1 MTRLLPFQVANLSA
15 KGLKTCCVTGGQL
28 ENAEAVVAGE
38 YQLLLFTPE
47 MMIEHKRWRKMLLGE
62 VYTSRLRA
70 FVVDLQNELET
81 IQIVSGNNFGLRL
94 RTFLSRTLNFFF
106 FTRAK

>member
-38 YQLLLFTPE
+38 YQLVLFTPE

-70 FVVDLQNELET
+70 FVVDEAHTVKKWLAG
-81 IQIVSGNNFGLRL
+81 I
-94 RTFLSRTLNFFF
+94 LSAF
-106 FTRAK
+106 